1 MFRDILYAKR
11 KEDVYKDFD
20 LRSGDKVIFAKQDIF
35 AAEPVAA
42 VVLKEYPYII
52 SIRVTFRD
60 TYHPGKTNS
69 YIVNINKCSL
79 FLGEL
84 ILQRE
89 DGSFVI

>member
-1 MFRDILYAKR
+1 MFIDILWAKR

-20 LRSGDKVIFAKQDIF
+20 LRAGDKVIFAKQDIF
-35 AAEPVAA
+35 EAEPISA
-42 VVLKEYPYII
+42 VVVGEYPYII
-52 SIRVTFRD
+52 SIRVTFED

-69 YIVNINKCSL
+69 YIVNINKCAL

-84 ILQRE
+84 LLQRE

>member
-1 MFRDILYAKR
+1 MFVDILYAKR
-11 KEDVYKDFD
+11 KEDVYGDFD
-20 LRSGDKVIFAKQDIF
+20 LRPGDNLFFAKQNIF
-35 AAEPVAA
+35 EAEPIAA
-42 VVLKEYPYII
+42 VVVGEYPYII
-52 SIRVTFRD
+52 SVRVTFRD
-60 TYHPGKTNS
+60 TFHPGKTNS